1 MKRWQMAW
9 WKMLVGLVLISV
21 LLTSSISAQKL
32 DYGSLESFVEV
43 HGMIVQEYYDFGKD
57 GENKGI
63 PTFDSRYAYLFI
75 QCSLRENLKGVME
88 WKIDHGGEKI
98 GIDRCYLD
106 WKLHRL
112 IGFRAGKL
120 FYLPIMYDAQDF
132 RPSGNKL
139 VSSPLPS
146 LFAIEVMFRDNG
158 VEAYGEQ
165 PIHGMRI
172 RYQAAISNGS
182 MLNRVIVNPDGTSSF
197 EESGRDG
204 NPKKAI
210 ATSLSLLPIKE
221 LELVGSYYH
230 NSAQMIAETKTVT
243 PSGIPG
249 VDVVVTTQI
258 DLGEMETAI
267 RAVSAVLSLNR
278 FNTRSWYLNGSVDAK
293 SFHKA
298 DLSGYMGEVAYR
310 ILEKKYVNY
319 LELVGR
325 YTVFDF
331 DVSKISGLYPNMS
344 TVTSDLGVGVS
355 PYEHFRIKAQYEWV
369 EEKKGPKKENDGIML
384 QAVLDF

>member
-1 MKRWQMAW
+1 MKRRHLAW
-9 WKMLVGLVLISV
+9 WEILVGLVLISV
-21 LLTSSISAQKL
+21 LYTRSISAQKL

-57 GENKGI
+57 GDNKGI
-63 PTFDSRYAYLFI
+63 PTFDSRYAYMFI
-75 QCSLRENLKGVME
+75 QCSLRENLKGIME

-132 RPSGNKL
+132 RPPGNKL

-146 LFAIEVMFRDNG
+146 IFALEVMFRDNG

-182 MLNRVIVNPDGTSSF
+182 MLNRVTVNPDGTTSF

-204 NPKKAI
+204 NSKKAI

-221 LELVGSYYH
+221 LELVGGYYH
-230 NSAQMIAETKTVT
+230 NSAQMIVETKTAS

-249 VDVVVTTQI
+249 VDVVVTTQT
-258 DLGEMETAI
+258 DLGEMETVV
-267 RAVSAVLSLNR
+267 RAVSALLSLNR
-278 FNTRSWYLNGSVDAK
+278 FSTRSWYLNGSVDAK

-298 DLSGYMGEVAYR
+298 DLSGYMGEAAYR

-331 DVSKISGLYPNMS
+331 DVSKISGLSPDIS

-369 EEKKGPKKENDGIML
+369 KEKKGPKKENDGIML

>member
-230 NSAQMIAETKTVT
+230 YSAQMMVETKTT
-243 PSGIPG
+243 SSSGIPG